1 MSTTAPRT
9 DTAEIASELRVV
21 LGQLMRR
28 LRAEHRFPLSHGIVL
43 ARLDREGPQTA
54 SELAQAE
61 RVRPQSMA
69 QTLADLEA
77 DGLITRTPHP
87 TDGRRMLVALT
98 TSGLDTLTADRAHRE
113 GWLALAMSE
122 QLTVAQV
129 RALER
134 ALPVLRMLADG

>member
-43 ARLDREGPQTA
+43 ARLDREGPRSA

-69 QTLADLEA
+69 QTIADLEA
-77 DGLITRTPHP
+77 DGLVTRTPHP
-87 TDGRRMLVALT
+87 TDRRRSLVALT
-98 TSGLDTLTADRAHRE
+98 ETGRSTLNADRAHRE
-113 GWLALAMSE
+113 GWLTLAMAE
-122 QLTVAQV
+122 QLTPAEV

-134 ALPVLRMLADG
+134 ALPILRTLAE